1 MIFGSFMPKRSVWDE
16 RIEAL
21 RREYPQHQFL
31 EGLKPDSPE
40 AADLDALLAGK
51 LPDETY
57 LASPRLKAIFQSFT
71 GINHLPLRRL
81 ADRGVHVYN
90 VHANAFDVAEKA
102 LAMTLAYYGRIV
114 DYHNDLRKGIW
125 HGFWVRRGAE
135 DNWDSLFGRKCAI
148 LGTGAIGTELAKLLK
163 AFHCEVRGWRRRPGM
178 ALPEG
183 FDEVVGDLR
192 EAIDKAEIVFIAL
205 PATPLTD
212 GLLTKDILATMKD
225 KVLVNVGRGS
235 IVDEEGL
242 YLALKNG
249 VLKAAA
255 IDTWYK
261 YPQGGTIGAP
271 SRFPINELP
280 NVILSPHVG
289 GMTNQAT
296 ARAIDSTVQNIRDFL
311 DKGAC
316 ASEADLEAM
325 Y

>member
-1 MIFGSFMPKRSVWDE
+1 
-16 RIEAL
+16 
-21 RREYPQHQFL
+21 
-31 EGLKPDSPE
+31 
-40 AADLDALLAGK
+40 
-51 LPDETY
+51 
-57 LASPRLKAIFQSFT
+57 
-71 GINHLPLRRL
+71 
-81 ADRGVHVYN
+81 
-90 VHANAFDVAEKA
+90 
-102 LAMTLAYYGRIV
+102 
-114 DYHNDLRKGIW
+114 
-125 HGFWVRRGAE
+125 
-135 DNWDSLFGRKCAI
+135 
-148 LGTGAIGTELAKLLK
+148 
-163 AFHCEVRGWRRRPGM
+163 M